1 MSHRRSPWFASC
13 PTWLAVA
20 AIVLALAAAY
30 ANGLT
35 GPFVLDDIGSI
46 RDNLT
51 IRRLWPLDEVL
62 RPPPGRGETV
72 EGRPILNLSFA
83 VNHALSGPG
92 VRGYH
97 VGNVAIHILATLALF
112 GVVRRTLRR
121 GPGDPPAG
129 ATALAGLA
137 ALAWGLHPLQ
147 VESVTY
153 LSQRAESLMGLF
165 FLCSLYA
172 AIRAAGTERHR
183 TPWTAASVAAAWLC
197 VGTKEV
203 AVALPLVILVY
214 DRTFL
219 AGSPGG
225 TWRARRGLYA
235 GLGLAWVLLAA
246 LVAATGDRGGTIGAA
261 AGITPWEYALCQARG
276 LVHYVR
282 LAVWPTPLVFDYG
295 SDFVTFREAL
305 PWGLMVLGTLGLVVR
320 GVVRRTPLGFLGAWF
335 FLILGPSS
343 SVVGGSRQML
353 SEHRLYLPLAAVIV
367 ALGLV
372 LHRVLGRRLT
382 VAGPGLLAAL
392 AVSTV
397 VQNGAYASAASL
409 WNQVVAR
416 RPSNHW
422 AYNNLGVAL
431 ADELGRPAEALA
443 AYQASLR
450 IRPDYA
456 EAHTNL
462 GNLYAGA
469 LRRPEDARA
478 AYETALR
485 LKPGHAETHYNLARL
500 LAEELGRPEDAR
512 RHYEAALAS
521 RPGHVEAHNNLG
533 ALLAGPLRRPSEA
546 RSHYEAALA
555 LRPGHLGARI
565 NLAVLL
571 ADQLGQPQVALAQ
584 YAEVLRLQPGHREA
598 RYNLGALYAN
608 HLDRPD
614 LARAEFEAVLR
625 LDPGYEPARTALRLL
640 GP

>member
-1 MSHRRSPWFASC
+1 MPASRSPWFLAR
-13 PTWLAVA
+13 PTWLAVV
-20 AIVLALAAAY
+20 AIVLVLAAAY

-46 RDNLT
+46 RDNVT

-83 VNHALSGPG
+83 FNHAVSGPG
-92 VRGYH
+92 VKGYH
-97 VGNVAIHILATLALF
+97 VGNVAIHVLAALALF

-121 GPGDPPAG
+121 FPGVRSSG
-129 ATALAGLA
+129 ETTLAGLA
-137 ALAWGLHPLQ
+137 ALAWALHPLQ

-153 LSQRAESLMGLF
+153 LAQRAESLMGLF
-165 FLCSLYA
+165 FLTSLYA
-172 AIRAAGTERHR
+172 AIRAAESEHHR
-183 TPWTAASVAAAWLC
+183 SAWTAGSIAAAWLC

-203 AVALPLVILVY
+203 SVALPLVILAY
-214 DRTFL
+214 DHTFL
-219 AGSPGG
+219 AGSSTF
-225 TWRARRGLYA
+225 TWRARRWLYVGLA
-235 GLGLAWVLLAA
+235 LAWVLLAI
-246 LVAATGDRGGTIGAA
+246 LVASTGDRGGTIGAA

-276 LVHYVR
+276 LVHYVG
-282 LAVWPTPLVFDYG
+282 LTVWPTPLVFDYG

-305 PWGLMVLGTLGLVVR
+305 PWGIVVLAVLAGVVHQ
-320 GVVRRTPLGFLGAWF
+320 VVRRTPLGFLGAWF
-335 FLILGPSS
+335 FLILAPSS

-353 SEHRLYLPLAAVIV
+353 SEHRLYLPLAAVVV
-367 ALGLV
+367 ALGMFLY
-372 LHRVLGRRLT
+372 RVLGRRLPW
-382 VAGPGLLAAL
+382 VGAGVLAAL
-392 AVSTV
+392 AAATAA
-397 VQNGAYASAASL
+397 QNEAYRSAASL
-409 WNQVVAR
+409 WGQVVAR
-416 RPSNHW
+416 RPTNHW

-431 ADELGRPAEALA
+431 ADDLGRPAEALA

-469 LRRPEDARA
+469 LRRPEEARA

-500 LAEELGRPEDAR
+500 LAEELGQPEEAR
-512 RHYEAALAS
+512 RHYEAALVS

-533 ALLAGPLRRPSEA
+533 ALLAGPLGRPAEA
-546 RSHYEAALA
+546 LVQYEAALR
-555 LRPGHLGARI
+555 LRPDHAGARI

-571 ADQLGQPQVALAQ
+571 SDQLGRPAEALVQ
-584 YAEVLRLQPGHREA
+584 YREVLQRHPGHVAA

-608 HLDRPD
+608 HLDRPAD
-614 LARAEFEAVLR
+614 ARAEFEAVLR
-625 LDPGYEPARTALRLL
+625 LDPAYEPARSALRLL